1 MNDPLKNYGPGFITR
16 DSGERQAFSTGSV
29 RDTREGKG
37 RFDLIP
43 SYPQKRLAQLY
54 ERGAKK
60 YGDNNWQ
67 KGQPLSRYMD
77 SAARH
82 LADFLDGDHV
92 EDHLAS
98 VVWNVYAFM
107 WTERE
112 INAGRLPKELDDWS
126 SRASEQR
133 AVAKPEGDK

>member
-1 MNDPLKNYGPGFITR
+1 MKLAEAFITR
-16 DSGERQAFSTGSV
+16 DSGERQQFPTGSV

-43 SYPQKRLAQLY
+43 SMPLRRLAQLY

-60 YGDNNWQ
+60 YGDSNWQ

-77 SAARH
+77 SAFRH

-98 VVWNVYAFM
+98 VVWNVFSFM

-112 INAGRLPKELDDWS
+112 IKEGRLPAELDDWS

-133 AVAKPEGDK
+133 GKGE